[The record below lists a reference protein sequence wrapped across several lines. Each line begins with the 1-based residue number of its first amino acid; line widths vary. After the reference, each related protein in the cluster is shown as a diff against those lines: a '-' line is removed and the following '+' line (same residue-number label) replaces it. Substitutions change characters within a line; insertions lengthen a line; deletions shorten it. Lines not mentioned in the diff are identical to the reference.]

1 MIQAIVRRILVLVQP
16 TETSATHRV
25 FPGNAQ
31 QRAAH
36 WSLALAFGL
45 SAALTVGCD
54 GKPSTSEVPAAPA
67 PSGYTPIQRHSDY
80 SIKMYVTDETGK
92 TELVKVGPYL
102 SNEELE
108 PGAEA
113 AGGSGTGGS
122 GNSATASIGQA
133 QQALTLNECD
143 DEGENCEDAVS
154 ENPNIAP
161 ADLLLKYAYQ
171 SCRVGTLPDWGTPW
185 ARTTLSGGI
194 EHENWYVFSYRG
206 RKWDDDG
213 NQTMSNSWRSCDEIL
228 VGEEILVCTADRLAE
243 IADSISTLTW
253 PLNTGNTVVK
263 IPPQAS
269 QDKFIARDLAIN
281 VLAHLAD
288 LDNVTPL
295 SNSYYSDPDTLLS
308 NLGCNRAY
316 RDVADGE
323 LTGTDSV
330 NKVFDYYYSSP
341 TYYYLTNTLD
351 NGASLSNSER
361 ALSRIGYKARIL
373 EAGARLLQGLIEK
386 GMEADLGGAEQLR
399 IFPSQMWGQESEDG
413 FNTLEHGLKTLFG
426 RIEARR
432 NDGGSAQ
439 GRMEDPACNGIA
451 SWDIV
456 EALGP
461 GFSARWDSSAPTSP
475 GQSLALSTVAKS
487 GIVIPLESLASASR
501 ATLRTALKETLIR
514 QGAAEAD
521 EAAPLTTAE
530 INEFRDS
537 LIGKASTDIVD
548 SLSLDDLRFGFTEA
562 FQSYRLI
569 ADRPA
574 DDEEVMAT
582 AGLTLK
588 PSGEVH
594 STIADLD
601 GAVIQGGLPRNDL
614 AGDMLAKLS
623 GAQTT
628 SQCAN
633 NAASLWLTGYSRV
646 PTYQSPFALA
656 ESLQAHIAA
665 ISPLLEGVGGASDI
679 QAMAALS
686 AAEIRGWSGDAVV
699 VHGWGDYN
707 AGSGVACP
715 GPALLGRSDYCSP
728 ECPCSAGKGGCSEDA
743 DCSSGL
749 TCLLG
754 KGNWWGY
761 RASAGVCVTTGDSN
775 KCANWIAASSTHKPG
790 HNDFCNYCKCAA
802 GMGDCETGECL
813 SGLTCVTDAGP
824 KFGYGTATDVCL
836 PAGFPVSSCPDRDVA
851 TEGDADYC
859 TSSCPCLSGQGDA
872 DSGQCFGDLDLIDD
886 VGDQYGLNT
895 DWDMCEPA
903 HTSDTQVFILSGLKP
918 QSFEVTAYEQ
928 MRDKLTIVYGES
940 WMAECVAGTRD
951 SCPTD
956 LASVSGFSR
965 FDLSESN
972 TEISEVGYAG
982 RPGPTLVVSLDFV
995 PPTGANKRYFVIAR
1009 QDVHTGNGTGRVL
1022 ASMVRGNRG
1031 ERQREIISDYRREL
1045 LDDVFGMGAAARNTP
1060 SCVDTGLSSLP
1071 QSYCIPGLDRDM
1083 FVPLAN
1089 ELTSD
1094 SEQSEDSWEHYLALA
1109 EQAAQDADELGRQML
1124 EVGKE
1129 KERFAYDQDVF
1140 AYNRAVTL
1148 QSRKEAAQEQLAE
1161 LCGTFVDESGSDIT
1175 FAEDGTPILNPDN
1188 AALAACLGTDV
1199 TDLVFLGKDP
1209 FEGVAEVANCESK
1222 AGIAGN
1228 NCQGA
1233 QTTTSK
1239 TQDELIDETFC
1250 QPPTDPNR
1258 QPPAFCQALDLS
1270 DEEDPAPKIDKVSLN
1285 IPGIPAPASMTF
1297 DTCEAA
1303 VNALPMD
1310 ASNHPIDDYDAT
1322 HLANNVWQSWGT
1334 PAGMGAAL
1342 GNLRYVHDTNG
1353 AWGVTLYGRPL
1364 LATESYLDAYFP
1376 PNANIPDEQE
1386 LCHRRIYPACLDEI
1400 GGCNCNQGGL
1410 ACDQNDNLDRACTA
1424 VAMFRAFPEEDD
1436 DDEYH
1441 TSVRLKVERALWHM
1455 GAIAGGIPNGVFSF
1469 GVPVANLHEVIEA
1482 PAVAVYSPGSFHETL
1497 TEGYYELDDDEVYP
1511 PYNRQSFGWAVPMT
1525 EEYAGRMLFT
1535 RKPWLYDLYW
1545 DAFGHING
1553 GDPEEIPYLLS
1564 WSWNEQ
1570 INFNPR
1576 FYTFGIEGRWNDP
1589 KDEVDNAM
1597 ATSRGGYTTWI
1608 QDMAARV
1615 NQTHCGNGSD
1625 IKGSV
1630 LSLSAWTPTPRYSP
1644 PFNQRNEHDTM
1655 DVETKDW
1662 YTAREVCGGR
1672 NVEGQDVDRV
1682 FIEYGPYKSS
1692 SQGPR
1697 LEARFSGITDSKRP
1711 IQLMIPNVSA
1721 NGLDGELDFPFDLP
1735 CDQDDLYLRLECD
1748 VGFNFGN
1755 IFNTN
1760 PLDHLPGSLGGSWF
1774 DEDCTAVS
1782 NYDRH
1787 FGCLAMTGSE
1797 VPSDDDFDPERTCD
1811 VDLMVGACLDPRTI
1825 EGSVTQP
1832 ARHFF
1837 AGRQLRADVC
1847 TKFQRTELFIE
1858 RTIPDDC
1865 TALQSI
1871 TQAMTLACVAQKS
1884 PGRGVLEPPPAV
1896 RNMNELL
1903 QLQLWVTQTEDTV
1916 ARAASELFL
1925 QRIPTPVVQ
1934 DFRSEAIDTSAIGQ
1948 GKNGALMLSLQ
1959 ASIEGIANAW
1969 QNVVLATSQI
1979 RTAIDGAVARLDL
1992 NQLEAEAQL
2001 ANIDLSRVEVNRRD
2015 SIRAIQGAHA
2025 GIQMMLGMASAGAQA
2040 GGIMSNYM
2048 AGAAA
2053 MADMALI
2060 ADRFQESS
2068 EIRAT
2073 DSMFDSQ
2080 LTGILDR
2087 LSANAED
2094 QNAAKD
2100 LIALIDLNKET
2111 LSGQKNINDALYQ
2124 MRSQTLILYGIL
2136 NQLELNRKKAAWQL
2150 RKIKGLDFVTFD
2162 GEETAQEINNVLA
2175 RQYDGLRLRYETAL
2189 GRAKRAAY
2197 LARLAIEQR
2206 LGVRFATMDAPV
2218 GPLPPPSTWIEDV
2231 CSLQGIDY
2239 NSLKAEFGKPKA
2251 DGTPADPFVDDIT
2264 TQFADSFIGDYVKQL
2279 REMVEFYNVEFPF
2292 HQSEDIAVLSLKD
2305 DLLHAGDTCTEAAK
2319 NLLFHSHELFEG
2331 EDLNPEDKLT
2341 PPVEDFMSS
2350 RGWRLHR
2357 CDEESCLDVQSG
2369 SVMATLGSESA
2380 ESVDFPG
2387 PGGHGGASW
2396 LKRHAES
2403 NALAT
2408 PLDPSPE
2415 ESIYQSVALSAGQE
2429 YVLSWWDMSR
2439 TPSGGIPDSDELS
2452 TYSATIYDSSWR
2464 IVAGETL
2471 EGVHPGTSGQEWS
2484 PRREVHFTS
2493 PDDSTFHVAFRVN
2506 TAAGSVA
2513 IGNVQLEAS
2522 TAPTAYVAVTD
2533 KRLIVSDECQGNT
2546 DLSKF
2551 FRYTCEGGRVDQGTA
2566 EACYWELN
2574 QLIRLDMESLNNGFG
2589 PLVGKVGVGN
2599 YNHRLLTSAVN
2610 VVGTGVIDCANNPT
2624 ASCFGSGYLEYDLQH
2639 SAFRI
2644 PMQDHSGQVTCFDF
2658 GNAGVRGG
2666 KALASE
2672 RFITLPIGS
2681 ADMELIQQPAFT
2693 KTELAGRP
2701 LSGQY
2706 KLRIKDNPSLSW
2718 DKVEDIQLVLSY
2730 AYWSGI
2736 SPVRN

>member
-1 MIQAIVRRILVLVQP
+1 VIQAIVRRILVLVQP
-16 TETSATHRV
+16 TESSATHRV
-25 FPGNAQ
+25 LPGFTQ
-31 QRAAH
+31 RRAAQ
-36 WSLALAFGL
+36 WLTALAFGV
-45 SAALTVGCD
+45 SAVATAGCD
-54 GKPSTSEVPAAPA
+54 GKPSTTSLPPIGDTPATEAHGPRSSE
-67 PSGYTPIQRHSDY
+67 Y

-102 SNEELE
+102 S
-108 PGAEA
+108 AEGDPA
-113 AGGSGTGGS
+113 DTTASDQSSNGST
-122 GNSATASIGQA
+122 TSIGQSR
-133 QQALTLNECD
+133 QALTLQECD
-143 DEGENCEDAVS
+143 DEGENCENPVT
-154 ENPNIAP
+154 ENPTVAP

-171 SCRVGTLPDWGTPW
+171 SCRVAYLPQWDTPW
-185 ARTTLSGGI
+185 LRKPAGSG
-194 EHENWYVFSYRG
+194 EVENWYVFGGKARSWNSSG
-206 RKWDDDG
+206 D
-213 NQTMSNSWRSCDEIL
+213 QTKSNGWRSCDEIL

-243 IADSISTLTW
+243 VADSITTLTW
-253 PLNTGNTVVK
+253 PISINNTIVK
-263 IPPQAS
+263 VPPQAS
-269 QDKFIARDLAIN
+269 QDKFIARDLAVN
-281 VLAHLAD
+281 VLAHLVD
-288 LDNVTPL
+288 LDTITPL
-295 SNSYYSDPDTLLS
+295 SDSSYYSADTLLS

-316 RDVADGE
+316 REVADGE

-330 NKVFDYYYSSP
+330 NKVFDIYYSSP
-341 TYYYLTNTLD
+341 TLAYLTDTLD
-351 NGASLSNSER
+351 NGDESLSNAEK
-361 ALSRIGYKARIL
+361 ALSRIAYKARIL

-386 GMEADLGGAEQLR
+386 SMEADLGGAEQLR
-399 IFPSQMWGQESEDG
+399 IFPAQMWGQESKDG

-426 RIEARR
+426 RVEARR
-432 NDGGSAQ
+432 NKDSSVQ
-439 GRMEDPACNGIA
+439 SRLEDPECNGVA
-451 SWDIV
+451 SWDLV

-461 GFSARWDSSAPTSP
+461 GFSARWETRAPTSP

-487 GIVIPLESLASASR
+487 GIMIPLTSLESASE
-501 ATLRTALKETLIR
+501 ANLRLALKETLVR
-514 QGAAEAD
+514 QGAASDDEEAID
-521 EAAPLTTAE
+521 A
-530 INEFRDS
+530 FRDS
-537 LIGKASTDIVD
+537 LIGKASADIVD

-562 FQSYRLI
+562 FHTYRLI

-574 DDEEVMAT
+574 DDDEIVAT

-588 PSGEVH
+588 PSGEIH
-594 STIADLD
+594 SAITDLD
-601 GAVIQGGLPRNDL
+601 GAVIQGGLPRSDL

-623 GAQTT
+623 GAQAT
-628 SQCAN
+628 SQCAS
-633 NAASLWLTGYSRV
+633 NAANLWYTSQAR
-646 PTYQSPFALA
+646 TTIYQSPFALA
-656 ESLQAHIAA
+656 DTIQARIAE
-665 ISPLLEGVGGASDI
+665 IGPLLEGVSGVSSI
-679 QAMAALS
+679 QEMTALS
-686 AAEIRGWSGDAVV
+686 AAEIRSWSGEAVV
-699 VHGWGDYN
+699 VHGWGDFN
-707 AGSGVACP
+707 AGSGTAICP
-715 GPALLGRSDYCSP
+715 GPDLIGRSDYCSP
-728 ECPCSAGKGGCSEDA
+728 ECPCSQGEGSCGVDA
-743 DCSSGL
+743 DCDSGL
-749 TCLLG
+749 ICM
-754 KGNWWGY
+754 KDRGNWWGY
-761 RASAGVCVTTGDSN
+761 RDTYGVCVSPTCSD
-775 KCANWIAASSTHKPG
+775 WIDTAPSTNKPG
-790 HNDFCNYCKCAA
+790 HASFCTNCKCAA
-802 GMGDCETGECL
+802 GKGDCGNTTSRCMD
-813 SGLTCVTDAGP
+813 GLTCVANVGN
-824 KFGYGTATDVCL
+824 KFGYSNSSVDVCL
-836 PAGFPVSSCPDRDVA
+836 PSGYDHSECPNRH
-851 TEGDADYC
+851 TTGWWPNSEYC
-859 TSSCPCLSGQGDA
+859 TPDCQCLKGEGDA
-872 DSGQCFGDLDLIDD
+872 DSGDCQGNLELVDD
-886 VGDQYGLNT
+886 VGERYGLPT
-895 DWDMCEPA
+895 DYDICEPG
-903 HTSDTQVFILSGLKP
+903 HTSDEQTFILSGLKP
-918 QSFEVTAYEQ
+918 QTFGVSTHEQ
-928 MRDKLTIVYGES
+928 MLDKLTIVYGES
-940 WMAECVAGTRD
+940 WMAECVAGIRQA
-951 SCPTD
+951 CPED
-956 LASVSGFSR
+956 LGTISGLSR
-965 FDLSESN
+965 FDLTTSN
-972 TEISEVGYAG
+972 TELSEVGYDG
-982 RPGPTLVVSLDFV
+982 RPAPTLIVTLDFV
-995 PPTGANKRYFVIAR
+995 PPSGANKRYFIVALE
-1009 QDVHTGNGTGRVL
+1009 DTHTGNGTGRIL

-1031 ERQREIISDYRREL
+1031 ERQREIISEYRREL

-1060 SCVDTGLSSLP
+1060 TCVDTGLSSLP
-1071 QSYCIPGLDRDM
+1071 SSYCIPGMERDM

-1094 SEQSEDSWEHYLALA
+1094 STEGEDSWEHYLGLA

-1129 KERFAYDQDVF
+1129 KLRFVYDEDVF

-1148 QSRKEAAQEQLAE
+1148 ATRKEAAQEQLAE

-1175 FAEDGTPILNPDN
+1175 FAADGTPIINPNN

-1209 FEGVAEVANCESK
+1209 FEGVSEIANCESK
-1222 AGIAGN
+1222 SGIAGGS
-1228 NCQGA
+1228 CAGS

-1239 TQDELIDETFC
+1239 TQDELIEETFC

-1258 QPPAFCQALDLS
+1258 QPPAFCRDLDLS
-1270 DEEDPAPKIDKVSLN
+1270 DEEDPVPKIDKKSLN
-1285 IPGIPAPASMTF
+1285 IPGIPSPPSMTL

-1303 VNALPMD
+1303 IKALPM
-1310 ASNHPIDDYDAT
+1310 NHLGGSIDDYDAT
-1322 HLANNVWQSWGT
+1322 HLVNNAWQSWGT
-1334 PAGMGAAL
+1334 PAGIGAAL
-1342 GNLRYVHDTNG
+1342 GNLRYVHDANG

-1364 LATESYLDAYFP
+1364 LANESYLDTYFP
-1376 PNANIPDEQE
+1376 PNSNVPEEQQ
-1386 LCHRRIYPACLDEI
+1386 LCHRRIYPACLDQI
-1400 GGCNCNQGGL
+1400 GGCSCNHGGL
-1410 ACDQNDNLDRACTA
+1410 ACDQQDNQDRSCTA
-1424 VAMFRAFPEEDD
+1424 VAMARAFPDEDD
-1436 DDEYH
+1436 DGYH
-1441 TSVRLKVERALWHM
+1441 TKVRMKVERALWHM

-1469 GVPVANLHEVIEA
+1469 GVPVANLGDTDG
-1482 PAVAVYSPGSFHETL
+1482 PAAAVYSPGEFRETL
-1497 TEGYYELDDDEVYP
+1497 TEGYYELDEDPRYP
-1511 PYNRQSFGWAVPMT
+1511 PYSRQSLGWAVPMS
-1525 EEYAGRMLFT
+1525 EEYAARMTFT
-1535 RKPWLYDLYW
+1535 KKPWLYDLYW
-1545 DAFGHING
+1545 NAFTTING

-1564 WSWNEQ
+1564 WSWNDL
-1570 INFNPR
+1570 IKFNPG
-1576 FYTFGIEGRWNDP
+1576 FYTFGIEGSWDDP
-1589 KDEVDNAM
+1589 PDEVDNTLL
-1597 ATSRGGYTTWI
+1597 TSRGAFTTWL

-1615 NQTHCGNGSD
+1615 NQTSCGNGTH
-1625 IKGSV
+1625 IRESV
-1630 LSLSAWTPTPRYSP
+1630 LSLSAWTPTPRNSP
-1644 PFNQRNEHDTM
+1644 PFNQRNENDAM
-1655 DVETKDW
+1655 DVKVRDW

-1682 FIEYGPYKSS
+1682 FIEYGPYKSAT
-1692 SQGPR
+1692 QGPQ

-1711 IQLMIPNVSA
+1711 IQLMIPNVAA
-1721 NGLDGELDFPFDLP
+1721 NGLEGELDFPFDLP

-1755 IFNTN
+1755 ILSTN

-1774 DEDCTAVS
+1774 DEDCTPVS

-1787 FGCLAMTGSE
+1787 FGCLSMTGSE
-1797 VPSDDDFDPERTCD
+1797 VPSSDDIDPEEPTCD
-1811 VDLMVGACLDPRTI
+1811 VELMTSDCLPSRSA

-1847 TKFQRTELFIE
+1847 TKFQRAELFIE
-1858 RTIPDDC
+1858 RAIPNDC
-1865 TALQSI
+1865 EALQSI

-1884 PGRGVLEPPPAV
+1884 AGRGVLEPPPAV
-1896 RNMNELL
+1896 RNMTELL

-1925 QRIPTPVVQ
+1925 QRIPTPVVD

-1969 QNVVLATSQI
+1969 QNVVLATTQI
-1979 RTAIDGAVARLDL
+1979 RTAIDGAVARLNL
-1992 NQLEAEAQL
+1992 NELEAEAQL

-2060 ADRFQESS
+2060 ADRFQEAS

-2111 LSGQKNINDALYQ
+2111 LTGQKNINDALHQ
-2124 MRSQTLILYGIL
+2124 MRSQTLILYGLL

-2175 RQYDGLRLRYETAL
+2175 RQYDGLRLRYERAL
-2189 GRAKRAAY
+2189 ERAKRAAY
-2197 LARLAIEQR
+2197 VARLAIEQR
-2206 LGVRFATMDAPV
+2206 LGVRFATMDEPV

-2239 NSLKAEFGKPKA
+2239 NSLKAELGP
-2251 DGTPADPFVDDIT
+2251 DNPNGTPVDPIVDDIT
-2264 TQFADSFIGDYVKQL
+2264 TQFADSFIGDYVAQL

-2305 DLLHAGDTCTEAAK
+2305 DLLHAGDSCTESAK

-2331 EDLNPEDKLT
+2331 EELNPEDKIAT
-2341 PPVEDFMSS
+2341 PVEDYVSS

-2357 CDEESCLDVQSG
+2357 CSEDSCLDVQSG
-2369 SVMATLGSESA
+2369 SVMATLASESP
-2380 ESVDFPG
+2380 ESVDFSG

-2403 NALAT
+2403 NGLAT

-2415 ESIYQSVALSAGQE
+2415 ESIYQSVTLSAGQE

-2439 TPSGGIPDSDELS
+2439 ASNGGIPDTDELS
-2452 TYSATIYDSSWR
+2452 SYSATIYDSSWR

-2471 EGVHPGTSGQEWS
+2471 EGVYPGTSGQEWS

-2493 PDDSTFHVAFRVN
+2493 PDDSTFHVAFSVN

-2513 IGNVQLEAS
+2513 LGNLQLEVSAS
-2522 TAPTAYVAVTD
+2522 PTAYVAVTD
-2533 KRLIVSDECQGNT
+2533 KRLVVSDECQGNT

-2566 EACYWELN
+2566 ESCYWELN

-2610 VVGTGVIDCANNPT
+2610 VVGTGVIDCTSNPT

-2639 SAFRI
+2639 AAFRI
-2644 PMQDHSGQVTCFDF
+2644 PMQDHSGEVTCFDF
-2658 GNAGVRGG
+2658 GNAAVRGG

-2718 DKVEDIQLVLSY
+2718 DKVEDIQLVLGY
-2730 AYWSGI
+2730 GYWSGI
-2736 SPVRN
+2736 NPVRN